1 MPATS
6 PHTAVCVL
14 DNRGGRRR
22 ITDHGAPRWFCGGV
36 RRSEETNARG
46 DDSDQKTAHLV
57 FSLFCGRA
65 VPPPTHSAG
74 SSQGSPRGEDDSFSV
89 EIVGAWRMQWRFR
102 MLWSF
107 GCQHNADLPVGR
119 LAVMWPSVLSQG
131 RSVPLLVPSISEG
144 SDRLGLGIDHA
155 LSHDCAPLLRCI
167 FARSHRN
174 GLMRCWRADSPRD
187 RTWVRAELAP

>member
-1 MPATS
+1 MLVAVATTIRKVRISIS
-6 PHTAVCVL
+6 PCFADEQSASNAFSWVL
-14 DNRGGRRR
+14 
-22 ITDHGAPRWFCGGV
+22 P
-36 RRSEETNARG
+36 
-46 DDSDQKTAHLV
+46 
-57 FSLFCGRA
+57 
-65 VPPPTHSAG
+65 G
-74 SSQGSPRGEDDSFSV
+74 SSRGEDDSFSV